1 MFRTESQT
9 KKLCVCP
16 IGKVAHIIGDST
28 LLIIIRDLF
37 AGPKRFG
44 DLVTS
49 LSGIST
55 RTITKKLKILEENGM
70 IIRNVIS
77 KKPPHIEYSLTQK
90 GKGLKPLEKE
100 MRKYGEKYL

>member
-28 LLIIIRDLF
+28 ALIIVRDLF
-37 AGPKRFG
+37 DGPKRFG

-55 RTITKKLKILEENGM
+55 RTITKKLKILEENEM
-70 IIRNVIS
+70 ILRTVIS
-77 KKPPHIEYSLTQK
+77 KKPPHVEYSLTKK
-90 GKGLKPLEKE
+90 GKGLKPVEE
-100 MRKYGEKYL
+100 AMRKYGEKFL

>member
-28 LLIIIRDLF
+28 ALIIVRDLF
-37 AGPKRFG
+37 DGPKRFG

-55 RTITKKLKILEENGM
+55 RTITKKLKILEENEM
-70 IIRNVIS
+70 ILRTVIS
-77 KKPPHIEYSLTQK
+77 KKPPHVEYSLTNK
-90 GKGLKPLEKE
+90 GKGLKPVEE
-100 MRKYGEKYL
+100 AMRRYGEKYL